1 MNTTGYVYL
10 RINENYIATI
20 RDLKSFA
27 KYLRDV
33 GDTDDVFGEVTAV
46 SSNVSKLFLHRMNDI
61 INEHKKR
68 LNKRFIGRETSVV
81 RNQGIRDAVVVGVN
95 SEHLLIEYEMPNGTT
110 ALNMITEMATAND
123 YKSITY
129 KNAMLKFEIDSS
141 LLINNPQKHK

>member
-1 MNTTGYVYL
+1 METSGYVYL
-10 RINENYIATI
+10 RINRHYTATI

-46 SSNVSKLFLHRMNDI
+46 SNVSKLFLHRMNDI
-61 INEHKKR
+61 IKEHKKR
-68 LNKRFIGRETSVV
+68 LNKRFIGEETFVV

-110 ALNMITEMATAND
+110 ALNMITEMASANE

-129 KNAMLKFEIDSS
+129 KNAMSKFEIDFS